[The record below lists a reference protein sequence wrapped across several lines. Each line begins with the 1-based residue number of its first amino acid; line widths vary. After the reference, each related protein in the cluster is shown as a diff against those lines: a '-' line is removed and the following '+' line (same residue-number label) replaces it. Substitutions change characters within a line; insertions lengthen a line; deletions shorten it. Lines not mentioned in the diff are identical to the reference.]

1 MADNES
7 PAVTNPYL
15 WTPDTDFTALD
26 ELSEEEIEEQAE
38 LLREAV
44 REHDRR
50 YYNKDDP
57 IIADRTYDKLF
68 SRLQDIEETYGLE
81 VQDSPTQRVG
91 GEPVDEFETVEHVAP
106 MLSIEQSGEETDV
119 RGFNSR
125 VSREVSQ
132 DPVEYVCE
140 PKFNG
145 ISLALYYEDGVLDKA
160 VTRGDGEEGDDVTQ
174 NAKTV
179 QSIPLRLE
187 GDVPEFLVVRG
198 ELFMPRDAF
207 QAYNRTRIEND
218 EDPFANPR
226 NATAGTIR
234 QQDPEIVA
242 DRPLDYYTFSVLE
255 SSSPWES
262 RVEEHEAFREIGLP
276 VSDLLEPATGI
287 DEAIQY
293 RDELLESRDD
303 LNVEIDGTVIK
314 VNGRAAR
321 ETMGKTSNAPRWAF
335 AYKFP
340 PRSGETTLRGVG
352 LQVGR
357 TGRVTPVALLDPV
370 DVGGVT
376 VSRASLHN
384 PEQIAEIGVDTG
396 DKVRVERAGDVIPQV
411 SEVTDAA
418 TDSHYTFPDTCP
430 VCDSHIERDGPMAR
444 CTGGLTCPTQNRRS
458 IEHYTSRKGLDIDGF
473 GEKTVQQLL
482 DDGLVTDI
490 ADLYELTVSDVQA
503 MEGFG
508 EQSGEK
514 LVAAL
519 DATREPELDDFI
531 TALGIREVGPTVARS
546 LAREFQTFNALRTAS
561 GSDLQSVTD
570 IGPVT
575 VDRILDFFDSSGNT
589 DVLERLLTHVTP
601 QEVEETG
608 GTEFEDMTI
617 VFTGSL
623 PNFTRGDATELIE
636 REGGRVTSSVSSA
649 TDILVVGENPGKRKR
664 ETAEENDVETRTG
677 EAFEGVLNELA

>member
-1 MADNES
+1 
-7 PAVTNPYL
+7 
-15 WTPDTDFTALD
+15 
-26 ELSEEEIEEQAE
+26 
-38 LLREAV
+38 
-44 REHDRR
+44 
-50 YYNKDDP
+50 
-57 IIADRTYDKLF
+57 
-68 SRLQDIEETYGLE
+68 
-81 VQDSPTQRVG
+81 
-91 GEPVDEFETVEHVAP
+91 
-106 MLSIEQSGEETDV
+106 
-119 RGFNSR
+119 
-125 VSREVSQ
+125 
-132 DPVEYVCE
+132 
-140 PKFNG
+140 
-145 ISLALYYEDGVLDKA
+145 LYYEDGVLDKA

-617 VFTGSL
+617 VFTGLL